1 MGGAACKKVTARIES
16 RPMVSLDCGAARKL
30 VRKWRCE
37 GAVGKR
43 GRRGRKLCHLRRA
56 DENKTLHIQSNVVGS
71 RTYNTFSL
79 RSVAPAHHVKYPH
92 NTYITYI
99 V

>member
-1 MGGAACKKVTARIES
+1 MGGAVSKKVTARIES
-16 RPMVSLDCGAARKL
+16 RPMVSLDYGAAR
-30 VRKWRCE
+30 WWCGSG
-37 GAVGKR
+37 GARVLWENG
-43 GRRGRKLCHLRRA
+43 GRGRKLCHLRRA
-56 DENKTLHIQSNVVGS
+56 DENKTLHIQSNVVRS

-92 NTYITYI
+92 NTYFTYYI